1 MKFIKKI
8 LSKEDL
14 HISLIDKRRF
24 FGYNSDYHAY
34 IEIIDFQ
41 IMIDDATNRNNF
53 FFEELG
59 IKDD

>member
-24 FGYNSDYHAY
+24 FGYNSDCHAY
-34 IEIIDFQ
+34 IE
-41 IMIDDATNRNNF
+41 MIDDATNRNNF